1 MAEIDTD
8 LKTQVRKARGK
19 FAAMATTYSLGVFN
33 DNFFKWAAIGVTI
46 GMEEWFTALF
56 TIPFIL
62 FAPQSGWLAD
72 RFPKRNV
79 VILAKMLELIAMLV
93 GAAAIVYGNG
103 TLIAIVLLI
112 MALQST
118 IFGPSLNG
126 SIPELFPASY
136 VTTAN
141 AVLKV
146 AITLAILLGT
156 AMAGHALELEQAG
169 WSPGMFGRYAVA
181 AIIVVMAF
189 LGVSIS
195 FFVPRRPGAGTKAKC
210 PKSVLW
216 HSLQDLW
223 EIRKDKYLQTI
234 LIVDVFIWFV
244 GSLQMQII
252 SKMCDPEHFNWG
264 RGTASNLML
273 AELVGVAAGG
283 LIAAKIA
290 KGPRWFK
297 VLPIPLIVLGLAAI
311 PAALTPLLG
320 SDLGLKLLYPAV
332 GLMGIAGG
340 IVMIP
345 CESFIQVRPAADR
358 KGRIIAAAGCAAF
371 ISMLFSAGLLAAL
384 RTFMSAS
391 PCFIVVGV
399 TAVATGIWLWI
410 TVSRKEFGND

>member
-1 MAEIDTD
+1 MDHD
-8 LKTQVRKARGK
+8 LTTRIRKARGK

-33 DNFFKWAAIGVTI
+33 DNFFKWAAIGVTV

-56 TIPFIL
+56 TLPFIL

-79 VILAKMLELIAMLV
+79 VILAKILELIAMLV
-93 GAAAIVYGNG
+93 GAAAIVYGNV
-103 TLIAIVLLI
+103 TLIAIVLVI

-146 AITLAILLGT
+146 VVTLAILLGT
-156 AMAGHALELEQAG
+156 ALAGHVLELKNSG
-169 WSPGMFGRYAVA
+169 WNPGSFGRFAVA
-181 AIIVVMAF
+181 AIIVVMAL
-189 LGVSIS
+189 LGVCIS
-195 FFVPRRPGAGTKAKC
+195 FFVPRRPGAGATAKC
-210 PKSVLW
+210 PKSVLL

-223 EIRKDKYLQTI
+223 EIRKDTYLKTI
-234 LIVDVFIWFV
+234 IIVDIFIWFA

-273 AELVGVAAGG
+273 AELAGVAVGG
-283 LIAAKIA
+283 LIAARIA
-290 KGPRWFK
+290 KGPRWYK
-297 VLPIPLIVLGLAAI
+297 VLPLPLIVMGVMAIPPSLAPLLAPNLGLMI
-311 PAALTPLLG
+311 I
-320 SDLGLKLLYPAV
+320 YPAV
-332 GLMGIAGG
+332 CVMGIAGG
-340 IVMIP
+340 IVLVS
-345 CESFIQVRPAADR
+345 CESFIQIRPAADR

-371 ISMLFSAGLLAAL
+371 ISMLFSAGLLALL
-384 RTFMSAS
+384 RLFISAS
-391 PCFIVVGV
+391 PCFIVITVMSLV
-399 TAVATGIWLWI
+399 TGIWLWI
-410 TVSRKEFGND
+410 TVNKKEFGDA